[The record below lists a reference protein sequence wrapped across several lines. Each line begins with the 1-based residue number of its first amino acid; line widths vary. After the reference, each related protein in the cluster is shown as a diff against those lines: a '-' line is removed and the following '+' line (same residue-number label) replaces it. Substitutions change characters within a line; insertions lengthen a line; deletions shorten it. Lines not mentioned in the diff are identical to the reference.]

1 MQKLGAHERLEWV
14 WDGDVEK
21 GYSWVRQWVEK
32 GGLNLPRTGHIA
44 RLINEEIWACGGVTP
59 GDIYEQETVLK
70 IQRKDTK
77 KTSNKGFLKLWENG
91 SSKVLFQKSYIFH
104 FSEQLK

>member
-1 MQKLGAHERLEWV
+1 M
-14 WDGDVEK
+14 
-21 GYSWVRQWVEK
+21 RQWVEK

-70 IQRKDTK
+70 
-77 KTSNKGFLKLWENG
+77 G
-91 SSKVLFQKSYIFH
+91 
-104 FSEQLK
+104 